1 MYINQVL
8 ELFMELDR
16 DRFQKVLNRI
26 YKKAGYL
33 EGDNEE
39 YIDQSMAS
47 RGITVIYR
55 NSQYKKKIKLIIEPR
70 LVSDSKLSDTDRLIR
85 KLDKRI
91 NEYLDFKYRLDDL
104 VLSGVTLAADI
115 DVHRHENVSAYLKV
129 LRRIGRV
136 KGYSPADYDC
146 FENVDSFCLDG
157 ISNSITFWI
166 YDLEGLIRDRLRN
179 EDINQKKLKSI
190 HRESEGIIR
199 AEVRLTK
206 PKAVRVYTDA
216 ADAYGQIAELS
227 QKSQSVFLDVFAN
240 IIPFGDYYKKGEA
253 VELIRSEVKD
263 CTLRRKMLQLVA
275 LIPEKKSLYLAQKAM
290 NCRNIEKVMEE
301 FAKIKLSP
309 VTVSKRHDV
318 QHLTNLYSYLVE
330 GS

>member
-8 ELFMELDR
+8 ELSMELDR

-33 EGDNEE
+33 EGDNEG

-55 NSQYKKKIKLIIEPR
+55 NSQYKKKIKLIVEPR

-91 NEYLDFKYRLDDL
+91 NEYFDFKYRLDDL

-115 DVHRHENVSAYLKV
+115 DVHNHENVSAYLKV
-129 LRRIGRV
+129 LNRISKV
-136 KGYSPADYDC
+136 KGYSPVEYDC
-146 FENVDSFCLDG
+146 FEDVGNFCLDG
-157 ISNSITFWI
+157 NSNSIMFWI
-166 YDLEGLIRDRLRN
+166 YDLEGLLRDRLRN

-190 HRESEGIIR
+190 RRESEGILR

-206 PKAVRVYTDA
+206 PKAIRTCTNIGKVS
-216 ADAYGQIAELS
+216 GQIVELS
-227 QKSQSVFLDVFAN
+227 AKSQEIFLDVFTH
-240 IIPFGDYYKKGEA
+240 IVPYGDYHKKGKAEEIVRKK
-253 VELIRSEVKD
+253 VEDSV
-263 CTLRRKMLQLVA
+263 LRRRMLQLLA

-301 FAKIKLSP
+301 FAKINVSP
-309 VTVSKRHDV
+309 ITISKR
-318 QHLTNLYSYLVE
+318 QNTKFLENIYKYIML
-330 GS
+330 

>member
-8 ELFMELDR
+8 ELSMDLDR
-16 DRFQKVLNRI
+16 DRFQKILNRI

-55 NSQYKKKIKLIIEPR
+55 NSQYKKKIKLIVEPR

-91 NEYLDFKYRLDDL
+91 NEYFDFKYRLDDL

-115 DVHRHENVSAYLKV
+115 DVHSHENVSAYLKV

-136 KGYSPADYDC
+136 KGYSPADNDC

-157 ISNSITFWI
+157 ISNSIMFWI

-216 ADAYGQIAELS
+216 ADVYGQIAELS

-263 CTLRRKMLQLVA
+263 CTLRRKMLQLMA
-275 LIPEKKSLYLAQKAM
+275 LIPEKKSLYLAHKAM

-301 FAKIKLSP
+301 FAKINVSP
-309 VTVSKRHDV
+309 ITISKRYDV
-318 QHLTNLYSYLVE
+318 KYLENLYTYMFDKV
-330 GS
+330 

>member
-330 GS
+330 ES

>member
-8 ELFMELDR
+8 ELSMELDR

-33 EGDNEE
+33 EGDNEG

-47 RGITVIYR
+47 KGITVIYR
-55 NSQYKKKIKLIIEPR
+55 NSQYKKKIKLIVEPR

-115 DVHRHENVSAYLKV
+115 DVHSYENVSAYLKV

-216 ADAYGQIAELS
+216 ADAYGQIADLS

-301 FAKIKLSP
+301 FSKINLSP
-309 VTVSKRHDV
+309 VTLSKRHDV